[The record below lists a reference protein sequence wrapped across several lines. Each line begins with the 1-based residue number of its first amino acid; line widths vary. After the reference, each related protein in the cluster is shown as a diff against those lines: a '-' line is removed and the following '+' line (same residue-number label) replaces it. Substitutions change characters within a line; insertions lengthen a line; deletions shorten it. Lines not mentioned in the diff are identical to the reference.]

1 MQPTWRFGHAT
12 LLASCLL
19 LSSLGVTAWAEDAAS
34 RATRSAKA
42 GEARSKVQDPQR
54 LQELQQRIEA
64 LQAQLEALQREMEE
78 VRLYIEEQSQETI
91 PVISTNLAE
100 ALRFRPGNY
109 MQFQWFD
116 SQENRPGEGFQMRRF
131 RISQTNT
138 IDPRTQMRLSFD
150 VSTGSQRISAE
161 LRDAQLI
168 WDIEPTVERVGVQ
181 LLVGQQPLPLGY
193 ELERSSAERELP
205 ERALYNRTM
214 FGGERGRGAFMR
226 YGLNNNS
233 FVHFGL
239 WNSLTFQDPQ
249 QVAANTFGN
258 VGNRLAWHLGW
269 RYYTTQYEF
278 GVSGFFGRRPA
289 VSVTYTDPNNQQV
302 TVRTPNVD
310 RQFVY
315 VDATIL
321 DFPVEGLTLR
331 GELMLGKDRVPTLRT
346 VRTLTGETQ
355 VPRFTRAT
363 DIVGYQLQATYRLN
377 YRNFLTVRYD
387 VFDPDTDTP
396 QDGTRT
402 WGFAYSYFINPNAR
416 LTAAYEIPDEEGTE
430 VRNNAWTIRLQY
442 RY

>member
-1 MQPTWRFGHAT
+1 M
-12 LLASCLL
+12 
-19 LSSLGVTAWAEDAAS
+19 
-34 RATRSAKA
+34 
-42 GEARSKVQDPQR
+42 
-54 LQELQQRIEA
+54 QELQRRIEE
-64 LQAQLEALQREMEE
+64 LQKQLEELQREMQE

-91 PVISTNLAE
+91 PVIQTNLAE

-168 WDIEPTVERVGVQ
+168 WDIEPTVERVGIQ

-193 ELERSSAERELP
+193 ELERSSADREMP

-214 FGGERGRGAFMR
+214 FAGERGRGAFLR

-233 FVHFGL
+233 FAHFGI
-239 WNSLTFQDPQ
+239 WNSLSFQDPQ
-249 QVAANTFGN
+249 QVSANTFGN
-258 VGNRLAWHLGW
+258 VGSTLAWHVGW
-269 RYYTTQYEF
+269 RYYTLQYEF
-278 GVSGFFGRRPA
+278 GIAGFFGKRPGF
-289 VSVTYTDPNNQQV
+289 SFNDPTNNNQLTQV
-302 TVRTPNVD
+302 QPAD
-310 RQFVY
+310 REFIY
-315 VDATIL
+315 VDASVL
-321 DFPVEGLTLR
+321 DFLTPGLTLR
-331 GELMLGKDRVPTLRT
+331 GELMLGKDRVPTTRVVSGVT
-346 VRTLTGETQ
+346 I
-355 VPRFTRAT
+355 PRFTRPT
-363 DIVGYQLQATYRLN
+363 NILGYQVQATYRLN
-377 YRNFLTVRYD
+377 YRNFLTARYD
-387 VFDPDTDTP
+387 VFDPDTGRGG
-396 QDGTRT
+396 DGTRT

-430 VRNNAWTIRLQY
+430 VRNNAWTIRLQF